1 MSLTQNPPIPGTQP
15 PAPRAD
21 ARDLSLHRPAEATVA
36 ATEPLA
42 RQTDRHLHLVETKQP
57 PRTIWID
64 LDNSPHVPLFRPIIQ
79 ELEKRGYKAI
89 VTARD
94 CFQVR
99 ELAELAGLDC
109 RIIGRHYGK
118 NRVAKVAG
126 LAIRVLQLAPFILRA
141 KPALSVSHGSRALI
155 TLSALLGIRNL
166 TISDYEHCDLR
177 LTNWLGSEDKKWFMT
192 PSVIP
197 SAKYERPGMR
207 SDHILSYP
215 GIKEDVY
222 VPFFVPD
229 AKLQSE
235 LGFSADDVVVTLR
248 PPASE
253 AHYHNPE
260 SEKLLCTVLDMLEE
274 HPEVRTVLVPR
285 TPRQE
290 QELRAARPNLFAS
303 GRIIVP
309 QHAID
314 GLGLIWYSD
323 LVISGGGT
331 MNREAAALGVPVY
344 SIFRGAP
351 GAVDKHLAET
361 GRLVMLESAEDVRDN
376 LRLVRRSRKH
386 APLPTRRITLDAVV
400 NHIQSILE
408 DRG

>member
-1 MSLTQNPPIPGTQP
+1 MSLTQNPPIPGTESPSTQTE
-15 PAPRAD
+15 AG
-21 ARDLSLHRPAEATVA
+21 DLSVQRSA
-36 ATEPLA
+36 AAAAPQQESLP
-42 RQTDRHLHLVETKQP
+42 RQGNRHLRLVETKRP
-57 PRTIWID
+57 VRTVWID
-64 LDNSPHVPLFRPIIQ
+64 LDNSPHVPLFRPVIQ
-79 ELEKRGYKAI
+79 ELEKRGYKVV

-99 ELAELAGLDC
+99 ELADLAGLDY

-126 LAIRVLQLAPFILRA
+126 LGVRVLQLAPFILRA
-141 KPALSVSHGSRALI
+141 RPALSVSHGSRALI

-197 SAKYERPGMR
+197 SAKYERRGMR
-207 SDHILSYP
+207 SDHILNYP

-229 AKLQSE
+229 AKLQTE
-235 LGFSADDVVVTLR
+235 LGFSPNDIVVTLR

-260 SEKLLCTVLDMLEE
+260 SEKLLTAVLDLLEQ
-274 HPEVRTVLVPR
+274 HPEVKTVLVPR
-285 TPRQE
+285 TPKQE
-290 QELRAARPNLFAS
+290 QELRSARPDLFAS

-309 QHAID
+309 KRALD
-314 GLGLIWYSD
+314 GLGLIWRSD

-344 SIFRGAP
+344 SIFRGTL

-361 GRLVMLESAEDVRDN
+361 GRLVMLESAQDVRDH
-376 LRLVRRSRKH
+376 LKLVRRSRNQ

-400 NHIQSILE
+400 DHIQSILE